1 MTQQWDFVIAAY
13 ALTALLTAAV
23 LWSSWS
29 AMRKAERRADAMRQD
44 RP

>member
-1 MTQQWDFVIAAY
+1 MNDQWNFVIAAY

-23 LWSSWS
+23 LATSWR
-29 AMRKAERRADAMRQD
+29 AMRKAEQRADALRQD